1 MMTTSDKEKIK
12 ELPSFQTTPGMNRY
26 IEKITANMEQKKE
39 LSHDFL
45 STLIVSPLSVLSDIK
60 EGTSGNFKLV
70 KERIEAGTQ
79 VTVVSW
85 RNMLLMG
92 YRPTKIELPYRRI
105 VHKLYNEGQ
114 LLMSDSPQEMFL
126 QKDMMDKAN
135 GRVLTSGLGLSLFT
149 HMAMNKD
156 EVTEIVVVEKEPD
169 IIDLINIDHPK
180 VTVLCEDIW
189 GFLRTTKDVNFDYI
203 YIDIHYRTGA
213 MEYINTVLPMRKI
226 IEKRFPGVSADFWG
240 EDEMKTQYDE
250 NHPNELKRK
259 IANYSFKELTPQIKE
274 KLRKLEEEDVSGA
287 LFQIGNIQK
296 MWDGSDVMGRIH
308 FLSRIGM

>member
-1 MMTTSDKEKIK
+1 MKTTSDKEGLK
-12 ELPSFQTTPGMNRY
+12 ELPSFQTTPGMDRY
-26 IEKITANMEQKKE
+26 IEKITKNMNQNKE
-39 LSHDFL
+39 LDHDFL
-45 STLIVSPLSVLSDIK
+45 TTLIVSPLSLLSDIQ

-85 RNMLLMG
+85 RNMLMMG
-92 YRPTKIELPYRRI
+92 YKATKIELPYRRI
-105 VHKLYNEGQ
+105 VHKLYKEGQ

-126 QKDMMDKAN
+126 QKDMMDRAK

-169 IIDLINIDHPK
+169 VIDLIKLDHPK

-213 MEYINTVLPMRKI
+213 FEYINTVLPMKKI
-226 IEKRFPGVSADFWG
+226 LEKRFPGIPADFWG
-240 EDEMKTQYDE
+240 EEEMKTQFDE

-259 IANYSFKELTPQIKE
+259 VANYSFNELTPQVKE
-274 KLRKLEEEDVSGA
+274 KLRKLEEDDVEGA
-287 LFQIGNIQK
+287 PLQLKNVQK
-296 MWDGSDVMGRIH
+296 MWDGSDIMGRIY
-308 FLSRIGM
+308 FLNRIGM